1 MVLISPWNNPV
12 RFQGQALRFDFNNSE
27 MIMKIEK

>member
-1 MVLISPWNNPV
+1 MVLISPWNKPV